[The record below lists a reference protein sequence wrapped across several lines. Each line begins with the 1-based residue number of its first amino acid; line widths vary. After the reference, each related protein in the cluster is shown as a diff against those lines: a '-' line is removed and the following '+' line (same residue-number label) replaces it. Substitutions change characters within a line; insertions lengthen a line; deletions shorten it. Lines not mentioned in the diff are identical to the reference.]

1 MAFENLIQL
10 SFTAEELKKIDD
22 SLAEIEKV
30 LKGKTHNLTPEE
42 RKQYGSIAE
51 QNKLFVNKAKLYMEQ
66 YPDYVPRYIDK
77 AEFDK
82 DYTAREVL
90 ESCMVRLKGITEQ
103 VEDTKKLLDF
113 DNYQAALSFYRL
125 TFLETSGENHNEIRG
140 GNNYHKNISKYL
152 QANIPITFIIVT
164 SYQSAHQEDAIINEF
179 FDLLEEKGKNFKN
192 IDLILVISKWDVSGT
207 ESPSEE
213 DLHFFIKDRLP
224 MTHGFLEK
232 YGLTQTYYTV
242 GTIEKI
248 NGEDRIV
255 NLNLDSSK
263 SLSKWL
269 YKSITGV
276 DIDYEGT
283 MWEQLKWSIGMK

>member
-51 QNKLFVNKAKLYMEQ
+51 QNKLFVNKVKLYMEQ

-90 ESCMVRLKGITEQ
+90 ESRMIRLKGITEQ

-113 DNYQAALSFYRL
+113 DNYQAALSFYRSIKVL
-125 TFLETSGENHNEIRG
+125 
-140 GNNYHKNISKYL
+140 
-152 QANIPITFIIVT
+152 
-164 SYQSAHQEDAIINEF
+164 
-179 FDLLEEKGKNFKN
+179 
-192 IDLILVISKWDVSGT
+192 
-207 ESPSEE
+207 SEE
-213 DLHFFIKDRLP
+213 DLPGTTNIVQDLKQFFPRVAKSKAVKSNP
-224 MTHGFLEK
+224 ASENK
-232 YGLTQTYYTV
+232 
-242 GTIEKI
+242 TI
-248 NGEDRIV
+248 
-255 NLNLDSSK
+255 
-263 SLSKWL
+263 
-269 YKSITGV
+269 
-276 DIDYEGT
+276 
-283 MWEQLKWSIGMK
+283 

>member
-90 ESCMVRLKGITEQ
+90 ESRMIKLKGITEQ

-113 DNYQAALSFYRL
+113 DNYQAALSFYRSVKI
-125 TFLETSGENHNEIRG
+125 LESENVPGVTTMLDDLKQFFPRVA
-140 GNNYHKNISKYL
+140 KSK
-152 QANIPITFIIVT
+152 AVKSNP
-164 SYQSAHQEDAIINEF
+164 A
-179 FDLLEEKGKNFKN
+179 LENK
-192 IDLILVISKWDVSGT
+192 
-207 ESPSEE
+207 
-213 DLHFFIKDRLP
+213 
-224 MTHGFLEK
+224 
-232 YGLTQTYYTV
+232 TV
-242 GTIEKI
+242 
-248 NGEDRIV
+248 
-255 NLNLDSSK
+255 
-263 SLSKWL
+263 
-269 YKSITGV
+269 
-276 DIDYEGT
+276 
-283 MWEQLKWSIGMK
+283 